1 MVFQHKSVL
10 LNETIDMLRVRPG
23 GIYIDGT
30 IGGGGHSAEILKR
43 TSPDGQ
49 VIGIDRDE
57 EALAVAAERLK
68 DFKDRVQL
76 YKGNF
81 AEIEQIIDEHLIGK
95 IDGVLFDLGVS
106 SHQIDAPERGFSYI
120 TDAPLDMRMDQ
131 HADLSAYHVVN
142 QYSEEE
148 LRRIIQQYGEEKWAA
163 RIASFIVTERKKKA
177 IENRLGHPIS
187 SAEFEDKYLVIDG
200 GVED

>member
-43 TSPDGQ
+43 TGPDGQ
-49 VIGIDRDE
+49 VIGIDRDD
-57 EALAVAAERLK
+57 EALAAAAERLK

-106 SHQIDAPERGFSYI
+106 SHQIDAPERGFS
-120 TDAPLDMRMDQ
+120 
-131 HADLSAYHVVN
+131 
-142 QYSEEE
+142 
-148 LRRIIQQYGEEKWAA
+148 
-163 RIASFIVTERKKKA
+163 
-177 IENRLGHPIS
+177 
-187 SAEFEDKYLVIDG
+187 
-200 GVED
+200 